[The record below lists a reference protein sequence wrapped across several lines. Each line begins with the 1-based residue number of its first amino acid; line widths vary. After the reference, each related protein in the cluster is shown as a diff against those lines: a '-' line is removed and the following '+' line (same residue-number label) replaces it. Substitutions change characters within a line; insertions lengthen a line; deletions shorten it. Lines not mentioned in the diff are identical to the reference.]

1 MLKAVFVCNHGLG
14 LGFFWRPLK
23 TTERIV
29 AVSKTIFSWK
39 GKKKEGKKKESSFL
53 HMDAHA
59 EFAFRKFR
67 RIARFQLGAADRA
80 AALAQLRRL
89 EGSHR
94 QS

>member
-1 MLKAVFVCNHGLG
+1 MKCVLLGRESGHEYCNSVVAQLRRKKA
-14 LGFFWRPLK
+14 
-23 TTERIV
+23 
-29 AVSKTIFSWK
+29 IFSWK